1 MLFIL
6 FYYIGSFHY
15 LKIIYDLCL
24 KSLPEVSKKLIIISA
39 LLKSKDYFLFYILTL
54 DCSYFVIKDFFN
66 ICPFFSFSKSPN
78 IRIIL

>member
-24 KSLPEVSKKLIIISA
+24 KSLPEVSKKLISA
-39 LLKSKDYFLFYILTL
+39 LLKSKDYFLFYILIL
-54 DCSYFVIKDFFN
+54 DCSYLVIKDFFN